1 MKSKSSMQLVCAI
14 AGVCFCIVS
23 DAYFSNAVADD
34 IRIEMKDTAAVHG
47 SQVLVSSIATVSCS
61 NPTLRNAVEN
71 AEVKLLDLTLTS
83 EMVSRRA
90 LTTRLVLAGFPMD
103 DLRITGAEQTVVA
116 FEPKQQL
123 SDTQV
128 EQQALVVLTEFMNVA
143 PADLQVSLQSGFV
156 QSLPPNLRE
165 MNDVSLKVLP
175 PSRRALGQVTLSV
188 QLRKNEEVCS
198 TRSAV
203 FDVRRRHR
211 VAVAR
216 ISLSRELPLDDS
228 NVQFENR
235 FMATEVD
242 ELKPEQVLGHHVRG
256 TVVAG
261 SIVQMR
267 DLQFATRS
275 NADSLIKKGSSVQ
288 VVAIAH
294 RLRTSIRNVEA
305 LEDGRLGERVRLK
318 NRDSGREIVG
328 EVLGPGQAIVRIR

>member
-1 MKSKSSMQLVCAI
+1 MKSKSFIHKSCAI
-14 AGVCFCIVS
+14 AAACICFVS
-23 DAYFSNAVADD
+23 DAYFSDVSADD
-34 IRIEMKDTAAVHG
+34 IRIQMKDAAAVHG

-61 NPTLRNAVEN
+61 NPILRSAVEN
-71 AEVKLLDLTLTS
+71 AEVKLLDLTLPS

-90 LTTRLVLAGFPMD
+90 LTTRLVLAGFPMN
-103 DLRITGAEQTVVA
+103 DLKISGADQTVVA

-128 EQQALVVLTEFMNVA
+128 EQQALAILTEFMNVA
-143 PADLQVSLQSGFV
+143 PADLKVSLQSGFV

-165 MNDVSLKVLP
+165 MNDVTLKVLP
-175 PSRRALGQVTLSV
+175 PSGRSLGQVTMSV

-216 ISLSRELPLDDS
+216 ISLSRELPLNES

-242 ELKPEQVLGHHVRG
+242 ELKPEQVYGRNVRG

-267 DLQFATRS
+267 DLQLATRS

-288 VVAIAH
+288 VIAVAH

-318 NRDSGREIVG
+318 NRDSGKEIVG